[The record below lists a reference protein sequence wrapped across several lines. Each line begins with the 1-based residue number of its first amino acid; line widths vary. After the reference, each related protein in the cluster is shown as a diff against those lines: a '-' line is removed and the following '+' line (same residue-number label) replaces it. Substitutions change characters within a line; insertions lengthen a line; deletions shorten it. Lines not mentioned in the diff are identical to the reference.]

1 MRCDI
6 VRYHVTLY
14 KNQATMTATQK
25 KTTYSVAEY
34 LHLERRTGERY
45 EFYNGKISRMAGGTI
60 AHNRITRNILGLL
73 YNITLNRKELE
84 IFASDQK
91 IYLPKY
97 HWYVYPD
104 AVVVAGV
111 PIESEEE
118 ASAII
123 NPILIVEVLSPSTM
137 DYDRN
142 QKFLEYQSLPS
153 FQEYVLVRQDA
164 PEALLAF
171 REEPD
176 LWRSSET
183 AGLDA
188 DIVLRSIGAS
198 LPMKDVYAKVEF

>member
-1 MRCDI
+1 
-6 VRYHVTLY
+6 LY
-14 KNQATMTATQK
+14 KNPAAMTATQK

-34 LHLERRTGERY
+34 LLLERRTGERY
-45 EFYNGKISRMAGGTI
+45 EFYNGKIRRMAGGTI
-60 AHNRITRNILGLL
+60 AHNRITRNIIIKLGQLIDEKG
-73 YNITLNRKELE
+73 NME

-97 HWYVYPD
+97 RWYVYPD

-123 NPILIVEVLSPSTM
+123 NPILIFEVLSPSTM

-142 QKFLEYQSLPS
+142 RKFLEYQSLPS
-153 FQEYVLVRQDA
+153 FQEYVLVRQDV

-183 AGLDA
+183 AGMDA

>member
-1 MRCDI
+1 
-6 VRYHVTLY
+6 
-14 KNQATMTATQK
+14 MTATQK

-45 EFYNGKISRMAGGTI
+45 EFYNGKIRRMAGGTI
-60 AHNRITRNILGLL
+60 AHNRITRNIIIKLGQLIDEKG
-73 YNITLNRKELE
+73 NME

-97 HWYVYPD
+97 RWYVYPD

-142 QKFLEYQSLPS
+142 RKFLEYQSLPS

-176 LWRSSET
+176 LWRSSEA

-198 LPMKDVYAKVEF
+198 LPMKDVYTKVEF

>member
-1 MRCDI
+1 
-6 VRYHVTLY
+6 
-14 KNQATMTATQK
+14 MTATQK

-45 EFYNGKISRMAGGTI
+45 EFYNGKIGRMAGGTI
-60 AHNRITRNILGLL
+60 AHNRITRNIIIKLGQLIDEKG
-73 YNITLNRKELE
+73 NME

-97 HWYVYPD
+97 RWYVYPD

-123 NPILIVEVLSPSTM
+123 NPILIVEVLSPGAM
-137 DYDRN
+137 NFD
-142 QKFLEYQSLPS
+142 FLEYQSLPS

-183 AGLDA
+183 AGMDA

>member
-1 MRCDI
+1 
-6 VRYHVTLY
+6 
-14 KNQATMTATQK
+14 MTATQK

-34 LHLERRTGERY
+34 LLLERRTGERY
-45 EFYNGKISRMAGGTI
+45 EFYNGKIRRMAGGTI
-60 AHNRITRNILGLL
+60 AHNRITRNIIIKLGQLIDEKG
-73 YNITLNRKELE
+73 NME

-97 HWYVYPD
+97 RWYVYPD

-142 QKFLEYQSLPS
+142 RKFLEYQSLPS

-183 AGLDA
+183 AGMDA

>member
-1 MRCDI
+1 
-6 VRYHVTLY
+6 
-14 KNQATMTATQK
+14 MTATQK

-34 LHLERRTGERY
+34 LLLERRTGERY
-45 EFYNGKISRMAGGTI
+45 EFYNGKIRRMAGGTI
-60 AHNRITRNILGLL
+60 AHNRITRNIIIKLGQLIDEKG
-73 YNITLNRKELE
+73 NMEV
-84 IFASDQK
+84 FASDQK

-97 HWYVYPD
+97 RWYVYPD

-142 QKFLEYQSLPS
+142 RKFLEYQSLPS
-153 FQEYVLVRQDA
+153 FQEYVLVRQDV

-183 AGLDA
+183 AGMDA

>member
-1 MRCDI
+1 
-6 VRYHVTLY
+6 
-14 KNQATMTATQK
+14 MTATQK

-34 LHLERRTGERY
+34 LLLERRTGERY
-45 EFYNGKISRMAGGTI
+45 EFYNGKIRRMAGGTI
-60 AHNRITRNILGLL
+60 AHNRITRNIIIKLGQLIDEKG
-73 YNITLNRKELE
+73 NME

-97 HWYVYPD
+97 RWYVYPD

-183 AGLDA
+183 AGMDA

>member
-1 MRCDI
+1 
-6 VRYHVTLY
+6 
-14 KNQATMTATQK
+14 MTATQK

-34 LHLERRTGERY
+34 LLLERRTGERY
-45 EFYNGKISRMAGGTI
+45 EFYNGKIRRMAGGTI
-60 AHNRITRNILGLL
+60 AHNRITRNIIIKLGQLIDEKG
-73 YNITLNRKELE
+73 NME
-84 IFASDQK
+84 IVASDQK

-97 HWYVYPD
+97 GWYVYPD

-123 NPILIVEVLSPSTM
+123 NPILIFEVLSPSTM

-142 QKFLEYQSLPS
+142 RKFLEYQSLPS

-183 AGLDA
+183 AGMDA

>member
-1 MRCDI
+1 
-6 VRYHVTLY
+6 
-14 KNQATMTATQK
+14 MTATQK

-34 LHLERRTGERY
+34 LLLERRTGERY
-45 EFYNGKISRMAGGTI
+45 EFYNGKIRRMAGGTI
-60 AHNRITRNILGLL
+60 AHNRITRNIIIKLGQLIDEKG
-73 YNITLNRKELE
+73 NME

-97 HWYVYPD
+97 RWYVYPD

-123 NPILIVEVLSPSTM
+123 NPILIFEVLSPSTM

-142 QKFLEYQSLPS
+142 RKFLEYQSLPS

-183 AGLDA
+183 AGMDA

>member
-1 MRCDI
+1 
-6 VRYHVTLY
+6 
-14 KNQATMTATQK
+14 MTATQK

-34 LHLERRTGERY
+34 LLLERRTGERY

-60 AHNRITRNILGLL
+60 AHNRITRNIIIKLGQLIDEKG
-73 YNITLNRKELE
+73 NME

-97 HWYVYPD
+97 RWYVYPD

-142 QKFLEYQSLPS
+142 RKFLEYQSLPS

-183 AGLDA
+183 AGMDA

>member
-1 MRCDI
+1 
-6 VRYHVTLY
+6 
-14 KNQATMTATQK
+14 MTATQD
-25 KTTYSVAEY
+25 KTYTVAEY

-45 EFYNGKISRMAGGTI
+45 AFYNGKIERMAGGTI

-73 YNITLNRKELE
+73 YNFTLNRAELE
-84 IFASDQK
+84 VFASDQK

-97 HWYVYPD
+97 HYYVYPD

-111 PIESEEE
+111 PIESEQE

-123 NPILIVEVLSPSTM
+123 NPILIVEVLSPSTAQ
-137 DYDRN
+137 YDRN
-142 QKFLEYQSLPS
+142 QKFMEYQCLPS

-164 PEALLAF
+164 PEAVLAF

-188 DIVLRSIGAS
+188 AIELRSIGVS
-198 LPMKDVYAKVEF
+198 LSMKDVYWKVEF

>member
-1 MRCDI
+1 
-6 VRYHVTLY
+6 
-14 KNQATMTATQK
+14 MTATQK

-34 LHLERRTGERY
+34 LLLERRTGERY
-45 EFYNGKISRMAGGTI
+45 EFYNGKIRRMAGGTI
-60 AHNRITRNILGLL
+60 AHNRITRNIIIKLGQLIDEKG
-73 YNITLNRKELE
+73 NME

-97 HWYVYPD
+97 RWYVYPD

-142 QKFLEYQSLPS
+142 RKFLEYQSLPS
-153 FQEYVLVRQDA
+153 FQEYVLVRQDV

-183 AGLDA
+183 AGMDA

>member
-1 MRCDI
+1 
-6 VRYHVTLY
+6 
-14 KNQATMTATQK
+14 MTATQK

-34 LHLERRTGERY
+34 LLLERRTGERY
-45 EFYNGKISRMAGGTI
+45 EFYNGKVRKMAGGTI
-60 AHNRITRNILGLL
+60 AHNRITRNILIKLGQLIDEKG
-73 YNITLNRKELE
+73 NME

-97 HWYVYPD
+97 RWYVYPD

-111 PIESEEE
+111 PIQSEEQ
-118 ASAII
+118 ADAII

-142 QKFLEYQSLPS
+142 RKFLEYQSLPS

-183 AGLDA
+183 AGLET
-188 DIVLRSIGAS
+188 DIVLRSIGVR

>member
-1 MRCDI
+1 
-6 VRYHVTLY
+6 
-14 KNQATMTATQK
+14 MTATQK

-45 EFYNGKISRMAGGTI
+45 EFYNGKIRRMAGGTI
-60 AHNRITRNILGLL
+60 AHNRITRNIIIKLGQLIDEKG
-73 YNITLNRKELE
+73 NME

-97 HWYVYPD
+97 RWYVYPD

-142 QKFLEYQSLPS
+142 RKFLEYQSLPS

-176 LWRSSET
+176 LWRSSEA

>member
-1 MRCDI
+1 
-6 VRYHVTLY
+6 
-14 KNQATMTATQK
+14 MTATQK

-34 LHLERRTGERY
+34 LLLERRTGERY
-45 EFYNGKISRMAGGTI
+45 EFYNGKIRRMAGGTI
-60 AHNRITRNILGLL
+60 AHNRITRNIIIKLGQLIDEKG
-73 YNITLNRKELE
+73 NME

-97 HWYVYPD
+97 GWYVYPD

-123 NPILIVEVLSPSTM
+123 NPILIFEVLSPSTM

-142 QKFLEYQSLPS
+142 RKFLEYQSLPS

-183 AGLDA
+183 AGMDA

>member
-1 MRCDI
+1 
-6 VRYHVTLY
+6 
-14 KNQATMTATQK
+14 MTATQK

-34 LHLERRTGERY
+34 LLLERRTGERY
-45 EFYNGKISRMAGGTI
+45 EFYNGKIRRMAGGTI
-60 AHNRITRNILGLL
+60 AHNRITRNIIIKLGQLIDEKG
-73 YNITLNRKELE
+73 NME

-97 HWYVYPD
+97 RWYVYPD

-123 NPILIVEVLSPSTM
+123 NPILIFEVLSPSTM

-142 QKFLEYQSLPS
+142 RKFLEYQSLPS
-153 FQEYVLVRQDA
+153 FQEYVLVRQDV

-183 AGLDA
+183 AGMDA